1 LFTNSINIIPNH
13 SESEVLKLLPKAS
26 LIPSHF
32 LLFLAISLILIAMAR
47 LTGKKLITTH
57 GEALVS
63 ASHINNFTRDG
74 LKLNDFFTFVL
85 IVNSVFCTSYLIFLF
100 LELNDFM
107 FFPPFLVMLII
118 FGVITF
124 LFFWQAFISWT
135 LLLLTGERQILVDH
149 FNNIVLTY
157 PLRGL
162 LLLPL
167 LFVIIL
173 HPSSYTVC
181 FSVAAAFL
189 FLFQLIRIIRCL
201 MYAFSNK
208 VKWYYII
215 LYFCTLE
222 ILPLVVIYYN
232 FVGKV

>member
-1 LFTNSINIIPNH
+1 LFTKSINIIPTH

-32 LLFLAISLILIAMAR
+32 LLFLSVSIILVAMAR
-47 LTGKKLITTH
+47 LTGKRLIATH
-57 GEALVS
+57 GEALFS
-63 ASHINNFTRDG
+63 TSHLNNFTRDG
-74 LKLNDFFTFVL
+74 LKLNDFFSFVL
-85 IVNSVFCTSYLIFLF
+85 IINSVFCTSYLFFLF
-100 LELNDFM
+100 LASNKILFGT
-107 FFPPFLVMLII
+107 PFLVMLTL
-118 FGVITF
+118 FGVISL
-124 LFFWQAFISWT
+124 LFFWQ
-135 LLLLTGERQILVDH
+135 LLVNWILILLTGERQIFIDN
-149 FNNIVLTY
+149 FNNVLLSY

-162 LLLPL
+162 LLLPI
-167 LFVIIL
+167 LFIIIL
-173 HPSSYTVC
+173 HPTSYFIC
-181 FSVAAAFL
+181 FIIAAVFL
-189 FLFQLIRIIRCL
+189 FLFQLIRVIRCL